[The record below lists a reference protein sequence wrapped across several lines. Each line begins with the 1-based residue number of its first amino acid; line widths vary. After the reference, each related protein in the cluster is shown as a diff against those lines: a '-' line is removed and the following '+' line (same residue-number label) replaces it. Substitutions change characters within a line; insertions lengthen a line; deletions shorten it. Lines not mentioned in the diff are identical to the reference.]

1 MARYH
6 GKRGTVY
13 MSTTGSGTATQ
24 LGSLSSW
31 DLNMSTDT
39 VETTSFG
46 DANKTYVQ
54 GLPDLS
60 GSMSGFFED
69 SQDTLFAAAESA
81 DGVKIY
87 LYPSTDAP
95 SIYWYGPAWVDA
107 SISTGVSAAITI
119 SANFRANGSW
129 GRQS

>member
-1 MARYH
+1 MAKYH
-6 GKRGTVY
+6 GKRGVVY
-13 MSTTGSGTATQ
+13 MSVSGSTTATN
-24 LGSLSSW
+24 LGALSSW
-31 DLNMSTDT
+31 DLNMATDT
-39 VETTSFG
+39 VEVTSFG

-69 SQDTLFAAAESA
+69 SQDTLFDAAASA

-87 LYPSTDAP
+87 LYPSSDAP
-95 SIYWYGPAWVDA
+95 TIYWYGPAWVDA
-107 SISTGVSAAITI
+107 SISTGVSAAITV

-129 GRQS
+129 GKKP